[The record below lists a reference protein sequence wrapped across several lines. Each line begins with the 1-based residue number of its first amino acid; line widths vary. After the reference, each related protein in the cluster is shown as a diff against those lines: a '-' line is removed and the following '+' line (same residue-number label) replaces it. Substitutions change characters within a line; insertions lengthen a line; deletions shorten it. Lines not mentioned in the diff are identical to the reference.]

1 MRKFTTLTIIFFL
14 VISVAAQTKS
24 LTLEDATLG
33 RATIF
38 NPEDIQGLKWRDNGR
53 FTFIKNRTQLVQATV
68 KDARQTDLINLEEL
82 NRILS
87 ANNIPALPVFSGY
100 EWITPSLLKINP
112 RGFIVMLNMD
122 TKKIFAQL
130 QYPENAANLHY
141 NDKTGDLAYTI
152 ENNVFIN
159 TKDGKTIQVT
169 KDDNKGIINGSNYVH
184 RQEFGIKEGLF
195 WSTNGKA
202 LAYYRK
208 DETMVADYPLVDVTT
223 RIAALK
229 PVKYPMAG
237 ETSEQVTLNI
247 FYPTT
252 GKIISIRPM
261 GQKDDYLTHIGWD
274 PNDRFIYIAE
284 LNRAQNHLHFNKY
297 DAETGA
303 LVTTLFEEKN
313 KKWVEPEN
321 DMVFLKK
328 HPDQFIWFSERDG
341 YTHLYLYNTAGKL
354 IKQLT
359 SGNFIITELLGLDEK
374 EENLYVLTTE
384 DSPLERQLYQVN
396 IRSGKSLKLTR
407 DPGTHRISFNPDK
420 NFFVDNH
427 SAFDNPR
434 TVELVGR
441 GGKSVRTLLKS
452 SDPIRATNI
461 QLGRMH
467 TGRIKAAD
475 GLTDLYYRMIQ
486 PPKFDSLK
494 KYPVIIYVYGGPH
507 AQLITNNWLGGA
519 GLFDYY
525 LAQQGF
531 IVFTL
536 DNRGSAN
543 RGFAFESV
551 IHRQSGQEEM
561 KDQMKGIAFLK
572 SLPYIDTSRIG
583 VSGWSYGGFMATSL
597 ITNYPETFK
606 VGVAGGP
613 VIDWKYY
620 EVMYGERYMDTPA
633 ENPEGYAKTSLLS
646 KAGKLK
652 GRLLMIHGYV
662 DPVVVPQNSL
672 MFLKAATDANVQVDY
687 SIYPTHEH
695 NVLGKDRV
703 NLNAR
708 IARYFQDFLK

>member
-1 MRKFTTLTIIFFL
+1 MRKFTTLTLIFFL

-53 FTFIKNRTQLVQATV
+53 FTFIKNRTQLVQSTA
-68 KDARQTDLINLEEL
+68 KDARQTDLINLEEV

-87 ANNIPALPVFSGY
+87 ANKIPALPVFGGY

-122 TKKIFAQL
+122 TKKIFTQL

-169 KDDNKGIINGSNYVH
+169 KDDNKGIVNGSNYVH

-195 WSTNGKA
+195 WSTNGQA

-223 RIAALK
+223 RIATLK

-247 FYPTT
+247 FYPQTSKT
-252 GKIISIRPM
+252 ISISPM
-261 GQKDDYLTHIGWD
+261 GHKDDYLTHIGWD

-313 KKWVEPEN
+313 EKWVEPEN

-341 YTHLYLYNTAGKL
+341 YTHLYLYNTAGRL

-407 DPGTHRISFNPDK
+407 EPGTHRISFNPDK
-420 NFFVDNH
+420 NFFVDNY

-434 TVELVGR
+434 TVALVGR
-441 GGKSVRTLLKS
+441 GGKPVRTLLKS
-452 SDPIRATNI
+452 SDPIRAANI

-467 TGRIKAAD
+467 TGRLKAAD

-551 IHRQSGQEEM
+551 IHRQNGQEEM
-561 KDQMKGIAFLK
+561 KDQMKGVAFLK

-597 ITNYPETFK
+597 ITNFPETFK